1 MGFAMALEFLRAS
14 ASKMSFEQAIAT
26 KMSAAAREYSL
37 EAAMSGAAEGLS
49 NRV

>member
-26 KMSAAAREYSL
+26 KMSALTREYFL